1 MALVLPIAASA
12 SCGHAR
18 EGSRLARA
26 TAATAAPL
34 AEKASTEARVQANT
48 KCEGCHEEVARE
60 WRGSRHR
67 AAATNARF
75 MRGFDREPLAWCVG
89 CHAPAFDT
97 EEPLRAAAD
106 IGVSCID
113 CHRGVET
120 KVAAAQAADHRT
132 PGPANAASPVSC
144 GTCHEFPFP
153 NQPSVAMQWTVT
165 EHRRSSFAQT
175 DCGGCHMP
183 PQEGRPHRDHRFEV
197 SDAMI
202 RQSSSVEVSRTARG
216 ISFELRAGRIGH
228 AFPTGDTFRR
238 IRIEAQ
244 TLDAS
249 ARVVE
254 QRTRLLSR
262 RMPKAGPGGRAQME
276 DDRLFL
282 ADSVGRIELAFER
295 PERTIRYRIAY
306 ERAESE
312 RDEGTPQTDV
322 VELAHGSLPKVRR
335 P

>member
-1 MALVLPIAASA
+1 
-12 SCGHAR
+12 
-18 EGSRLARA
+18 
-26 TAATAAPL
+26 
-34 AEKASTEARVQANT
+34 
-48 KCEGCHEEVARE
+48 
-60 WRGSRHR
+60 
-67 AAATNARF
+67 
-75 MRGFDREPLAWCVG
+75 
-89 CHAPAFDT
+89 
-97 EEPLRAAAD
+97 
-106 IGVSCID
+106 
-113 CHRGVET
+113 
-120 KVAAAQAADHRT
+120 
-132 PGPANAASPVSC
+132 
-144 GTCHEFPFP
+144 
-153 NQPSVAMQWTVT
+153 MQWTMS
-165 EHRRSSFAQT
+165 EHRQSSFAQT

-202 RQSSSVEVSRTARG
+202 RQASTVEVSRTAHG
-216 ISFELRAGRIGH
+216 ISFALRRGHVGH

-244 TLDAS
+244 TLDAH

-295 PERTIRYRIAY
+295 PERAIRYRIAY

-322 VELAHGSLPKVRR
+322 VELAHGSLPQVRR

>member
-1 MALVLPIAASA
+1 MALVLSIAASA

-18 EGSRLARA
+18 ELAGA
-26 TAATAAPL
+26 PPAATVRPL
-34 AEKASTEARVQANT
+34 AEKAGSEARVQANA
-48 KCEGCHEEVARE
+48 KCEGCHEQVTRE
-60 WRGSRHR
+60 WRASRHR

-75 MRGFDREPLAWCVG
+75 VRGFEREPLAWCVG
-89 CHAPAFDT
+89 CHAPTFDT

-120 KVAAAQAADHRT
+120 KVAATHVPDHRA
-132 PGPANAASPVSC
+132 PGPPDAASPVSC

-165 EHRRSSFAQT
+165 EHRQSSFAQT
-175 DCGGCHMP
+175 DCGECHMP
-183 PQEGRPHRDHRFEV
+183 TQEGRPHRDHRFEV

-202 RQSSSVEVSRTARG
+202 RQASTVEVARTAHG
-216 ISFELRAGRIGH
+216 ISFELRAGRLGH

-244 TLDAS
+244 TLDARS
-249 ARVVE
+249 RVVE
-254 QRTRLLSR
+254 RQTRLLSR

-282 ADSVGRIELAFER
+282 ADSRERIELAFER

-322 VELAHGSLPKVRR
+322 VELAHGSLPQLRR